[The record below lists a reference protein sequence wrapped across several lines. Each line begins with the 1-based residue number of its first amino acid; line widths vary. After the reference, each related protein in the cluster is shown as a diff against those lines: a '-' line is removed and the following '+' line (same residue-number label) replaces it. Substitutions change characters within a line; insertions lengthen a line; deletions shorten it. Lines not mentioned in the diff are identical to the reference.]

1 MVHHQLLTVS
11 VYISGSRQSCDISD
25 CVMYNVSCI
34 MCYVLMYYVLYYYV
48 CITVVV
54 GAFDYGEGTVD
65 DTTPSGSGAGQLVVH
80 SVAFSHLL
88 GIFYVL
94 INSLMI

>member
-1 MVHHQLLTVS
+1 
-11 VYISGSRQSCDISD
+11 
-25 CVMYNVSCI
+25 MYCI
-34 MCYVLMYYVLYYYV
+34 MHV

-80 SVAFSHLL
+80 SVAFSYLL
-88 GIFYVL
+88 IIFNLL
-94 INSLMI
+94 INSLI